1 MAEYYSI
8 VWNCL
13 PSSSN
18 IYPENATANGHDFQ
32 MFSFEETTSCKACQM
47 LLRWESERMGLGPG
61 LGQHFLF
68 KGAPPAIAPLRG
80 EVGGSPLILSFSIS
94 LLL

>member
-1 MAEYYSI
+1 MVSDMKRKELQI
-8 VWNCL
+8 HPNCNMYEHFIPFHGQIL
-13 PSSSN
+13 IHCMKLSSLSSSN

-47 LLRWESERMGLGPG
+47 LLRWESGRMGLGPG

-68 KGAPPAIAPLRG
+68 
-80 EVGGSPLILSFSIS
+80 
-94 LLL
+94 